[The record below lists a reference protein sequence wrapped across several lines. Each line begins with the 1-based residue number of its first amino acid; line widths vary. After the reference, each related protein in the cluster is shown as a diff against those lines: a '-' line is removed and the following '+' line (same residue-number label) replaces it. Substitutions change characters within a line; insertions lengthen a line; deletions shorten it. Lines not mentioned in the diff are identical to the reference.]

1 LSDEPSATALN
12 GGAAPELAADS
23 QTQEE
28 LDRVREIILGP
39 DPMKQRMRRAES
51 DRLRDILFGAQI
63 EEYDRRFADMR
74 RELELQSNHMR
85 EITERLGD
93 LEKSIA
99 RRFETIELDVRTL
112 SDDARREADRNRN
125 RESLQQQL
133 TSQVRQ
139 HEETIVSIGEGL
151 LDLRKS
157 HAMHE
162 ADIRGNKAGL
172 IDTRDQLEQR
182 TQVLR
187 REIRSTEDSVR
198 AELRR
203 IADRLENQKTDRRA
217 LASMLIE
224 LATRLETGS
233 NVTGLLEGLKSSKE

>member
-1 LSDEPSATALN
+1 MAEP
-12 GGAAPELAADS
+12 

-39 DPMKQRMRRAES
+39 DPMRQRMRRAET

-63 EEYDRRFADMR
+63 EDYDRRFADLR
-74 RELELQSNHMR
+74 RELEIQSGHIR
-85 EITERLGD
+85 EVTERLGD
-93 LEKSIA
+93 LEKSVA
-99 RRFETIELDVRTL
+99 RRFEALELDVRTL
-112 SDDARREADRNRN
+112 GDDARREADRNRG
-125 RESLQQQL
+125 REAQLQQ
-133 TSQVRQ
+133 TISQVRQ
-139 HEETIVSIGEGL
+139 HDETIVSVGEGL

-157 HAMHE
+157 HALHE

-182 TQVLR
+182 TQTLR
-187 REIRSTEDSVR
+187 REIRSTEDAVR